1 MPADTRARTERLAWR
16 EAPAGAMLYDAARI
30 EAPGPAL
37 FDPSSYGAAAQPVA
51 AGGRQAAWFVATP
64 GWQGVLRGYR
74 RGGLAA
80 RVSHDAYVWQGEART
95 RGLREYRLL
104 AHMRE
109 QGLAVP
115 APLAAGYWR
124 HGLTYRAAILVE
136 RIPAARPLASL
147 LDEPAWEAV
156 ARAIAAMH
164 RAGVW
169 HADLNAFNILLDP
182 GGLAWLIDFDRG
194 TAGGVSE
201 RGRQGNLARL
211 RRSLVKVGGER
222 GQDFWQR
229 LEPAYRAAWA
239 RGTARA

>member
-1 MPADTRARTERLAWR
+1 M
-16 EAPAGAMLYDAARI
+16 
-30 EAPGPAL
+30 
-37 FDPSSYGAAAQPVA
+37 A

-74 RGGLAA
+74 C
-80 RVSHDAYVWQGEART
+80 
-95 RGLREYRLL
+95 
-104 AHMRE
+104 
-109 QGLAVP
+109 
-115 APLAAGYWR
+115 GYWR
-124 HGLTYRAAILVE
+124 YGLTYRAAILVE

>member
-1 MPADTRARTERLAWR
+1 C
-16 EAPAGAMLYDAARI
+16 
-30 EAPGPAL
+30 
-37 FDPSSYGAAAQPVA
+37 
-51 AGGRQAAWFVATP
+51 
-64 GWQGVLRGYR
+64 
-74 RGGLAA
+74 GGLAA
-80 RVSHDAYVWQGEART
+80 RVSRDAYVWQGEART

-104 AHMRE
+104 
-109 QGLAVP
+109 
-115 APLAAGYWR
+115 
-124 HGLTYRAAILVE
+124 AILVE

>member
-1 MPADTRARTERLAWR
+1 MA
-16 EAPAGAMLYDAARI
+16 
-30 EAPGPAL
+30 
-37 FDPSSYGAAAQPVA
+37 
-51 AGGRQAAWFVATP
+51 
-64 GWQGVLRGYR
+64 R
-74 RGGLAA
+74 RG
-80 RVSHDAYVWQGEART
+80 AY
-95 RGLREYRLL
+95 
-104 AHMRE
+104 
-109 QGLAVP
+109 
-115 APLAAGYWR
+115 
-124 HGLTYRAAILVE
+124 
-136 RIPAARPLASL
+136 PAARPLASL

>member
-1 MPADTRARTERLAWR
+1 M
-16 EAPAGAMLYDAARI
+16 
-30 EAPGPAL
+30 
-37 FDPSSYGAAAQPVA
+37 
-51 AGGRQAAWFVATP
+51 
-64 GWQGVLRGYR
+64 
-74 RGGLAA
+74 
-80 RVSHDAYVWQGEART
+80 
-95 RGLREYRLL
+95 
-104 AHMRE
+104 
-109 QGLAVP
+109 P

-124 HGLTYRAAILVE
+124 YGLTYRAAILVE
-136 RIPAARPLASL
+136 RIP
-147 LDEPAWEAV
+147 
-156 ARAIAAMH
+156 
-164 RAGVW
+164 
-169 HADLNAFNILLDP
+169 AFNILLDP

>member
-1 MPADTRARTERLAWR
+1 
-16 EAPAGAMLYDAARI
+16 
-30 EAPGPAL
+30 
-37 FDPSSYGAAAQPVA
+37 
-51 AGGRQAAWFVATP
+51 
-64 GWQGVLRGYR
+64 
-74 RGGLAA
+74 
-80 RVSHDAYVWQGEART
+80 
-95 RGLREYRLL
+95 
-104 AHMRE
+104 
-109 QGLAVP
+109 
-115 APLAAGYWR
+115 
-124 HGLTYRAAILVE
+124 GLTYRAAILVE